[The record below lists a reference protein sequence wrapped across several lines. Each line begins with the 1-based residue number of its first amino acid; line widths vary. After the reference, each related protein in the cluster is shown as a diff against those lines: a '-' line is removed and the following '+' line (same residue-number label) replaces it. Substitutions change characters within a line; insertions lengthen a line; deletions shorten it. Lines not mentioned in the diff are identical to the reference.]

1 MNGLSQT
8 TFPILRDVVADSLIR
23 ATQAVQPME
32 ADLPK
37 RMTRRHEMRLNHIIQ
52 DVAYMAAQTQRL
64 LDLLAE

>member
-1 MNGLSQT
+1 
-8 TFPILRDVVADSLIR
+8 
-23 ATQAVQPME
+23 ME